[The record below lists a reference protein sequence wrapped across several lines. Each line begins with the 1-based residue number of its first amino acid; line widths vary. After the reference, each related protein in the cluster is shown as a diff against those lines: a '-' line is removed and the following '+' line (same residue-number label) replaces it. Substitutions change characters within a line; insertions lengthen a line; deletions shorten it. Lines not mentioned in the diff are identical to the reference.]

1 MQAIAL
7 AAIFAGT
14 MLPLALIAIREATG
28 RRRGEVAAA
37 TAEASATSYATQ
49 LADMTNRYTEEKA
62 RADRIE
68 DAMAA
73 VAAGPVTGAH
83 GRLLAALAAARAKA
97 GDGARDVPAP
107 APAAEPRR
115 GDTDL
120 LQPGE

>member
-14 MLPLALIAIREATG
+14 MLPLALIAIRESTG

-37 TAEASATSYATQ
+37 TEGARATALATQ
-49 LADMTNRYTEEKA
+49 LADTTNRLNEEKA

-97 GDGARDVPAP
+97 DGGAREVPAP
-107 APAAEPRR
+107 EAAAEPRR